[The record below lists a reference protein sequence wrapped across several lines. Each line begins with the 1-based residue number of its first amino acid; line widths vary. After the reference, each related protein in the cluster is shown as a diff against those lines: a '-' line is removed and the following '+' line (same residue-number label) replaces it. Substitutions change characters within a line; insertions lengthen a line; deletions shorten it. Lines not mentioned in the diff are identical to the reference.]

1 MAKLSPS
8 DIQPFL
14 NDKLAEGL
22 SPRTV
27 RYLHAVLRRAL
38 GQALKRGLVPRNV
51 ATLVNLPKAQ
61 RPEVEPFTPDQ
72 ARSFLAAI
80 HGDRLE
86 ALYSVALSVG
96 LRQGEALGLRWE
108 DVDLDTGTITVRK
121 ALQRLNGVFE
131 LVEPKTARSRRTIAL
146 PQTAVTALR
155 VHRTRQ
161 LQERLLAGSKWCE
174 NGLVFTNT
182 FGTPIDASN
191 LIRHFHRALVAAG
204 TPSKTLP
211 RLAPYVCSHC
221 CLRKAS
227 IRVSL
232 DIFGHSQMKP
242 DDGHCTAMSSPHCS
256 VRQRARRTAL
266 VDPRTVN
273 FPAIRWLSPWLSN
286 GRRIQF
292 ELSLYQLEPIESVY
306 ATVSW
311 KRT

>member
-204 TPSKTLP
+204 LP
-211 RLAPYVCSHC
+211 RKRFHDLRHTCASLLLAQGVHP
-221 CLRKAS
+221 
-227 IRVSL
+227 RVVM
-232 DIFGHSQMKP
+232 DILGHSQISLTMDTYSHVIP
-242 DDGHCTAMSSPHCS
+242 AL
-256 VRQRARRTAL
+256 QREAASQMDVL
-266 VDPRTVN
+266 
-273 FPAIRWLSPWLSN
+273 LSN
-286 GRRIQF
+286 QR
-292 ELSLYQLEPIESVY
+292 
-306 ATVSW
+306 
-311 KRT
+311 